1 MNQKNGERFAVV
13 VGSSGS
19 IGRAISEALRAEQ
32 QSYQMAETHRDFC
45 SARLRSK
52 GGPIE

>member
-19 IGRAISEALRAEQ
+19 IGRAISEALRLFK
-32 QSYQMAETHRDFC
+32 SLIG
-45 SARLRSK
+45 LR
-52 GGPIE
+52 